1 MRLAY
6 PLFLLLLLLIPALL
20 YLRHHHRRKPKITYS
35 DTHLLRNLPQGWAV
49 RFRFILPLCYALAL
63 FSLIIALC
71 RPQRGL
77 SESRVNTSALDIVL
91 TVDVST
97 SMRAEDFAT
106 LTQQHLNRL
115 DAAKEVIRRFILDR
129 PDDRIGLIA
138 FAALPYTVAPLTLD
152 HAWLVGRLEDLQ
164 TGMLEDGTAIG
175 DALASA
181 INRLRDSEAKSKIVI
196 LLTDGMNNTGKL
208 SPINAAEA
216 AHALGIRV
224 YTIGAGAT
232 GLVRYPV
239 PSAFGGT
246 QYVRQQ
252 SDIDET
258 TLTRIAETTGGL
270 YFRAR
275 DLGELEKVY
284 EEIDRLEKTEITMH
298 QFTRYEERFLPFL
311 LAALLLLLAE
321 KFLSSTRLGRLP

>member
-6 PLFLLLLLLIPALL
+6 PLFLLFLLLIPALL

-35 DTHLLRNLPQGWAV
+35 DATLLQALPQSWAV
-49 RFRFILPLCYALAL
+49 RFRFILPLCYALGL
-63 FSLIIALC
+63 VCLVIALC

-208 SPINAAEA
+208 SPENAAEA
-216 AHALGIRV
+216 ARALGIRV
-224 YTIGAGAT
+224 YTVGAGAT
-232 GLVRYPV
+232 GIVRYPV

-246 QYVRQQ
+246 QYIQQQ
-252 SDIDET
+252 SDIDEA
-258 TLTRIAETTGGL
+258 TLTQIAKTTGGL

-275 DLGELEKVY
+275 DLGELKKVY
-284 EEIDRLEKTEITMH
+284 EEIDRLEKTEITMQ
-298 QFTRYEERFLPFL
+298 QFTRYEERFIPFL

-321 KFLSSTRLGRLP
+321 KCLSSTRLGRLP